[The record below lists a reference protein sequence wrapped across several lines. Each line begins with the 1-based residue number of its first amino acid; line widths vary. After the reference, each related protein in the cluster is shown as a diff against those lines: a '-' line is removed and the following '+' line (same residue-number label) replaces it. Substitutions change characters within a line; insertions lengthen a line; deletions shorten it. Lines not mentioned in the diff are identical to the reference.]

1 VALDLFGSES
11 TSSSLVLKNLHLILN
26 VMAVVSA
33 IEQPKFKLWLAA
45 IKPPMYTVAIIPI
58 TVGSVVAYSQTRSL
72 NLTILGTFLGS
83 AIAIIAWLNISN
95 DVFDSDTGI
104 DINKAES
111 VVNLTGNRQ
120 LMFWVGNFCLLL
132 GITGIGMI
140 SWWQQDITVV
150 VVISIACFLGYTY
163 QGPPFR
169 LGYKGL
175 GEVICTICFGPLAL
189 GAAYYSQAQS
199 WSIANLVASLIIG
212 ISTSLILFCSHFH
225 QVKDDLAAGKLS
237 PIVRMGT
244 KMGSQVL
251 QWATASIYILTVV
264 GVVIDL
270 FPVAT
275 LLVFVSLP
283 LALKLTKFVSEYY
296 DRPDRV
302 RTCKYLAVR
311 LHFVSGLLLA
321 LGFYLPH

>member
-1 VALDLFGSES
+1 MTTFES
-11 TSSSLVLKNLHLILN
+11 IAK
-26 VMAVVSA
+26 
-33 IEQPKFKLWLAA
+33 PKPKLWLAA

-58 TVGSVVAYSQTRSL
+58 TVGSTVAYAQTQSIDL
-72 NLTILGTFLGS
+72 NILGTFLLS

-111 VVNLTGNRQ
+111 VVNLTGNRD
-120 LMFWVGNFCLLL
+120 LMFWLGNGFLAL
-132 GITGIGMI
+132 GILGIATI
-140 SWWQQDITVV
+140 SWWQQDINVV
-150 VVISIACFLGYTY
+150 AIVLLSCFLGYTY

-169 LGYKGL
+169 LGYHGL
-175 GEVICTICFGPLAL
+175 GEIICTICFGPLAVS
-189 GAAYYSQAQS
+189 AAYYSQTQS
-199 WSIANLVASLIIG
+199 WSIANLTASLIIG

-244 KMGSQVL
+244 KMGARVL
-251 QWATASIYILTVV
+251 EWSTASIYVLTAF
-264 GVVIDL
+264 GVIAHM

-275 LLVFVSLP
+275 LLVFFSLP
-283 LALKLTKFVSEYY
+283 LAIKLTNFVSEYH
-296 DRPDRV
+296 DKPDRV

-311 LHFVSGLLLA
+311 LQFVSGVLLA
-321 LGFYLPH
+321 LGFYL

>member
-1 VALDLFGSES
+1 MNIVES
-11 TSSSLVLKNLHLILN
+11 
-26 VMAVVSA
+26 
-33 IEQPKFKLWLAA
+33 IEQPKSKLWLAA

-58 TVGSVVAYSQTRSL
+58 TVGSAVAYAQTRSIDL
-72 NLTILGTFLGS
+72 HILGTFLAS

-104 DINKAES
+104 DVNKAES
-111 VVNLTGNRQ
+111 VVNLTGNRN
-120 LMFWVGNFCLLL
+120 LMFWVGNLFLVL
-132 GITGIGMI
+132 GISGIVTI
-140 SWWQQDITVV
+140 AWWQQDITVV
-150 VVISIACFLGYTY
+150 AIVLLCCFLGYTY

-169 LGYKGL
+169 LGYQGL

-189 GAAYYSQAQS
+189 SAAYYSQTQS
-199 WSIANLVASLIIG
+199 WSIANLTASLIIG

-244 KMGSQVL
+244 DMAARVL
-251 QWATASIYILTVV
+251 AWSTVSIYILTAI
-264 GVVIDL
+264 GIITGL
-270 FPVAT
+270 FPIAT
-275 LLVFVSLP
+275 LLIFLSLP
-283 LALKLTKFVSEYY
+283 LAIKLTQFVKEHH
-296 DRPDRV
+296 DRPDII

-321 LGFYLPH
+321 LGFYLTDWKI

>member
-1 VALDLFGSES
+1 
-11 TSSSLVLKNLHLILN
+11 
-26 VMAVVSA
+26 MAVVNA

-58 TVGSVVAYSQTRSL
+58 AVGTAVAYSQTKL
-72 NLTILGTFLGS
+72 VDLDILRTFLGS
-83 AIAIIAWLNISN
+83 AIAIIAWMNISN

-111 VVNLTGNRQ
+111 IVNLTGNRN
-120 LMFWVGNFCLLL
+120 LMLWVGNLCLLL
-132 GITGIGMI
+132 GIVGICSI
-140 SWWQQDITVV
+140 AWTQQDITVV
-150 VVISIACFLGYTY
+150 AIVLLCCCLGYTY

-175 GEVICTICFGPLAL
+175 GEIICTICFGPLAVS
-189 GAAYYSQAQS
+189 AAYYSQTQS
-199 WSIANLVASLIIG
+199 WSIANLTASLIIG

-244 KMGSQVL
+244 KIGARVL
-251 QWATASIYILTVV
+251 QWSTASLYLLTVV
-264 GVVIDL
+264 GVVTKL
-270 FPVAT
+270 FPITT
-275 LLVFVSLP
+275 LLIFISLP
-283 LALKLTKFVSEYY
+283 LAFKLTNFVLAYH
-296 DRPDRV
+296 DRPEIV

-311 LHFVSGLLLA
+311 LHFVSGLLLVV
-321 LGFYLPH
+321 GFCLSI

>member
-1 VALDLFGSES
+1 MTTFES
-11 TSSSLVLKNLHLILN
+11 IAK
-26 VMAVVSA
+26 
-33 IEQPKFKLWLAA
+33 PKSQLWLAA

-58 TVGSVVAYSQTRSL
+58 SVGSAVAYAQNRSL
-72 NLTILGTFLGS
+72 DLNILGTFLLS

-104 DINKAES
+104 DVNKAES
-111 VVNLTGNRQ
+111 VVNLTGNRN
-120 LMFWVGNFCLLL
+120 LMFWLANLFLSI
-132 GITGIGMI
+132 GIAGIATI
-140 SWWQQDITVV
+140 AWWQQDLTVIEIV
-150 VVISIACFLGYTY
+150 ALSCLLGYTY

-169 LGYKGL
+169 LGYQGL
-175 GEVICTICFGPLAL
+175 GEVICTICFGPLAVS
-189 GAAYYSQAQS
+189 AAYYSQTQS
-199 WSIANLVASLIIG
+199 WSIANLTASIIIG

-244 KMGSQVL
+244 SMGAKVL
-251 QWATASIYILTVV
+251 EWSTASIYILTAI
-264 GVVIDL
+264 GVISKL

-275 LLVFVSLP
+275 LLVFLSLP
-283 LALKLTKFVSEYY
+283 LAIKLTQFVSEYH
-296 DRPDRV
+296 DRPERV

-321 LGFYLPH
+321 LGFYLSH

>member
-1 VALDLFGSES
+1 MTTFES
-11 TSSSLVLKNLHLILN
+11 IAK
-26 VMAVVSA
+26 
-33 IEQPKFKLWLAA
+33 PKPKLWLAA

-58 TVGSVVAYSQTRSL
+58 TVGSTVAYAQTQSIDL
-72 NLTILGTFLGS
+72 NILGTFLLS

-111 VVNLTGNRQ
+111 VVNLTGNRN
-120 LMFWVGNFCLLL
+120 LMFWLGNGFLAL
-132 GITGIGMI
+132 GILGIATI
-140 SWWQQDITVV
+140 SWWQQDINVV
-150 VVISIACFLGYTY
+150 AIVLLSCFLGYTY

-169 LGYKGL
+169 LGYHGL
-175 GEVICTICFGPLAL
+175 GEIICTICFGPLAVS
-189 GAAYYSQAQS
+189 AAYYSQTQS
-199 WSIANLVASLIIG
+199 WSIANLTASLIIG

-244 KMGSQVL
+244 KMGARVL
-251 QWATASIYILTVV
+251 EWSTASIYVLTAF
-264 GVVIDL
+264 GVIAHM

-275 LLVFVSLP
+275 LLVFFSLP
-283 LALKLTKFVSEYY
+283 LAIKLTNFVSEYH

-302 RTCKYLAVR
+302 QTCKYLAVR
-311 LHFVSGLLLA
+311 LQFVSGVLLA
-321 LGFYLPH
+321 LGFYL

>member
-1 VALDLFGSES
+1 
-11 TSSSLVLKNLHLILN
+11 
-26 VMAVVSA
+26 MAVVSA
-33 IEQPKFKLWLAA
+33 IDQPKFKLWLAA

-58 TVGSVVAYSQTRSL
+58 TVGSVCAYSQTRSL
-72 NLTILGTFLGS
+72 NLTILATFLGA

-120 LMFWVGNFCLLL
+120 LMFWIGNICLLL
-132 GITGIGMI
+132 GIAGIGMI
-140 SWWQQDITVV
+140 SWWQQDLTVV
-150 VVISIACFLGYTY
+150 LMISIACFLGYTY

-189 GAAYYSQAQS
+189 GAAYYSQSQS
-199 WSIANLVASLIIG
+199 WSIANLIASLIIG

-244 KMGSQVL
+244 KMGVQVL
-251 QWATASIYILTVV
+251 KWATASIYILT
-264 GVVIDL
+264 GLAVIINL
-270 FPVAT
+270 FPVPT
-275 LLVFVSLP
+275 LLVFLSLP
-283 LALKLTKFVSEYY
+283 LAIKLTKFVGEYY
-296 DRPDRV
+296 DRPDQIRI
-302 RTCKYLAVR
+302 CKYLAVR

>member
-1 VALDLFGSES
+1 MTTFES
-11 TSSSLVLKNLHLILN
+11 IAK
-26 VMAVVSA
+26 
-33 IEQPKFKLWLAA
+33 PKPKLWLAA

-58 TVGSVVAYSQTRSL
+58 TVGSTVAYAQTQSIDL
-72 NLTILGTFLGS
+72 NILGTFLLS

-111 VVNLTGNRQ
+111 VVNLTGNRN
-120 LMFWVGNFCLLL
+120 LMFWLGNVFLVL
-132 GITGIGMI
+132 GILGIATI
-140 SWWQQDITVV
+140 SWWQQDISVV
-150 VVISIACFLGYTY
+150 AIVLLSCFLGYTY

-169 LGYKGL
+169 LGYHGL
-175 GEVICTICFGPLAL
+175 GEIICTICFGPLAVS
-189 GAAYYSQAQS
+189 AAYYSQTQS
-199 WSIANLVASLIIG
+199 WSIANLTASLIIG

-244 KMGSQVL
+244 KMGARVL
-251 QWATASIYILTVV
+251 EWSTASIYVLTAF
-264 GVVIDL
+264 GVIAHL

-275 LLVFVSLP
+275 LLVFFSLP
-283 LALKLTKFVSEYY
+283 LAIKLTNFVSEYH

-311 LHFVSGLLLA
+311 LQFVSGVLLA
-321 LGFYLPH
+321 LGFYL

>member
-1 VALDLFGSES
+1 MNIVES
-11 TSSSLVLKNLHLILN
+11 
-26 VMAVVSA
+26 
-33 IEQPKFKLWLAA
+33 IEQPKLKLWLAA

-58 TVGSVVAYSQTRSL
+58 TVGSAVAYAQTRSIDL
-72 NLTILGTFLGS
+72 NILGTFLAS

-104 DINKAES
+104 DVNKAES
-111 VVNLTGNRQ
+111 VVNLTGNRN
-120 LMFWVGNFCLLL
+120 LMFWLGNLFLLL
-132 GITGIGMI
+132 GISGIMTI
-140 SWWQQDITVV
+140 AWWQQDVTVV
-150 VVISIACFLGYTY
+150 AIVLLCCFLGYTY

-169 LGYKGL
+169 LGYQGL

-189 GAAYYSQAQS
+189 SAAYYSQTQS
-199 WSIANLVASLIIG
+199 WSIANLTASLIIG

-244 KMGSQVL
+244 EMAAKVL
-251 QWATASIYILTVV
+251 QWSSASIYLLTAI
-264 GVVIDL
+264 GVISRL
-270 FPVAT
+270 FPIAT
-275 LLVFVSLP
+275 LLIFFSLP
-283 LALKLTKFVSEYY
+283 LAIKLTQFVREYH
-296 DRPDRV
+296 DRPDII

-321 LGFYLPH
+321 LGFYLADWKI

>member
-1 VALDLFGSES
+1 MTTFES
-11 TSSSLVLKNLHLILN
+11 IAK
-26 VMAVVSA
+26 
-33 IEQPKFKLWLAA
+33 PKPKLWLAA

-58 TVGSVVAYSQTRSL
+58 TVGSTVAYAQTQSIDL
-72 NLTILGTFLGS
+72 NILGTFLLS

-111 VVNLTGNRQ
+111 VVNLTGNRN
-120 LMFWVGNFCLLL
+120 LMFWLGNVFLVL
-132 GITGIGMI
+132 GILGIATI
-140 SWWQQDITVV
+140 SWWQQDIRVV
-150 VVISIACFLGYTY
+150 AIVLLSCFLGYTY

-169 LGYKGL
+169 LGYHGL
-175 GEVICTICFGPLAL
+175 GEIICTICFGPLAVS
-189 GAAYYSQAQS
+189 AAYYSQTQS
-199 WSIANLVASLIIG
+199 WSIANLTASLIIG

-244 KMGSQVL
+244 KMGARVL
-251 QWATASIYILTVV
+251 EWSTASIYVLTAF
-264 GVVIDL
+264 GVIAHL

-275 LLVFVSLP
+275 LLVFFSLP
-283 LALKLTKFVSEYY
+283 LAIKLTNFVSEYH

-311 LHFVSGLLLA
+311 LQFVSGVLLA
-321 LGFYLPH
+321 LGFYL

>member
-1 VALDLFGSES
+1 MTTFES
-11 TSSSLVLKNLHLILN
+11 IAK
-26 VMAVVSA
+26 
-33 IEQPKFKLWLAA
+33 PKPKLWLAA

-58 TVGSVVAYSQTRSL
+58 TVGSTVAYAQTQSIDL
-72 NLTILGTFLGS
+72 NILGTFLLS

-111 VVNLTGNRQ
+111 VVNLTGNRN
-120 LMFWVGNFCLLL
+120 LMFWLGNGFLAL
-132 GITGIGMI
+132 GILGIATI
-140 SWWQQDITVV
+140 SWWQQDINVV
-150 VVISIACFLGYTY
+150 AIVLLSCFLGYTY

-169 LGYKGL
+169 LGYHGL
-175 GEVICTICFGPLAL
+175 GEIICTICFGPLAVS
-189 GAAYYSQAQS
+189 AAYYSQTQS
-199 WSIANLVASLIIG
+199 WSIANLTASLIIG

-244 KMGSQVL
+244 KMGARVL
-251 QWATASIYILTVV
+251 EWSTASIYVLTAF
-264 GVVIDL
+264 GVIAHM

-275 LLVFVSLP
+275 LLVFFSLP
-283 LALKLTKFVSEYY
+283 LAIKLTNFVSEYH

-311 LHFVSGLLLA
+311 LQFVSGVLLA
-321 LGFYLPH
+321 LGFYL

>member
-1 VALDLFGSES
+1 MTTFES
-11 TSSSLVLKNLHLILN
+11 IAKP
-26 VMAVVSA
+26 
-33 IEQPKFKLWLAA
+33 QPKLWLAA

-58 TVGSVVAYSQTRSL
+58 TVGSTVAYAQTQSIDL
-72 NLTILGTFLGS
+72 NILGTFLLS

-111 VVNLTGNRQ
+111 VVNLTGNRN
-120 LMFWVGNFCLLL
+120 LMFWLGNVFLVL
-132 GITGIGMI
+132 GILGIATI
-140 SWWQQDITVV
+140 SWWQQDISVV
-150 VVISIACFLGYTY
+150 AIVLLSCFLGYTY

-169 LGYKGL
+169 LGYHGL
-175 GEVICTICFGPLAL
+175 GEIICTICFGPLAVS
-189 GAAYYSQAQS
+189 AAYYSQTQS
-199 WSIANLVASLIIG
+199 WSIANFTASLIIG

-244 KMGSQVL
+244 KMGAKVL
-251 QWATASIYILTVV
+251 QWSTASIYVLTAF
-264 GVVIDL
+264 GVIAHL

-275 LLVFVSLP
+275 LLVFFSLP
-283 LALKLTKFVSEYY
+283 LAIKLTNFVSEYH
-296 DRPDRV
+296 DKPDRV

-311 LHFVSGLLLA
+311 LQFVSGVLLV
-321 LGFYLPH
+321 LGFYL

>member
-1 VALDLFGSES
+1 MTTFES
-11 TSSSLVLKNLHLILN
+11 IAK
-26 VMAVVSA
+26 
-33 IEQPKFKLWLAA
+33 PKSQLWLAA

-58 TVGSVVAYSQTRSL
+58 SVGSAVAYAQNQSIDL
-72 NLTILGTFLGS
+72 NILGTFLLS

-111 VVNLTGNRQ
+111 VVNLTGNRN
-120 LMFWVGNFCLLL
+120 LMFWLANLFLSI
-132 GITGIGMI
+132 GIAGIATI
-140 SWWQQDITVV
+140 AWWQQDITIIEIVAL
-150 VVISIACFLGYTY
+150 ACFLGYTY

-169 LGYKGL
+169 LGYQGL

-189 GAAYYSQAQS
+189 SAAYYSQTQS
-199 WSIANLVASLIIG
+199 WSIANLTASIIIG

-244 KMGSQVL
+244 QMGSKVL
-251 QWATASIYILTVV
+251 AWSTASIYLLTSI
-264 GVVIDL
+264 GVISKL

-275 LLVFVSLP
+275 LLVFLSLP
-283 LALKLTKFVSEYY
+283 
-296 DRPDRV
+296 
-302 RTCKYLAVR
+302 
-311 LHFVSGLLLA
+311 
-321 LGFYLPH
+321 